1 MSNLLQDM
9 KAIQRRS
16 EIPLFLKKYEI
27 NRRICEI
34 GVRYGHHLESLKSAR
49 PDLLVG
55 IDHYNVTEDPAQQD
69 TGMPQSKLDEIYRDV
84 VTRFFSI
91 PEIKI
96 LRMTSDYAALI
107 FPICSLDYVYV
118 DADHSEKGAYQD
130 IELWYKK
137 VRQGGILAGHD
148 YIDVKSTAGTE
159 FGVITAVQRFLKEK
173 KIDASCFHHT
183 KEGYRTWMIYK
194 TEGE

>member
-1 MSNLLQDM
+1 M
-9 KAIQRRS
+9 KSIQRRAD
-16 EIPLFLKKYEI
+16 IPLFLSQYGL
-27 NRRICEI
+27 NRRLCEI
-34 GVRYGHHLESLKSAR
+34 GVRYGHHLESLRSCR
-49 PDLLVG
+49 PDLLIGV
-55 IDHYNVTEDPAQQD
+55 DHYQVTDNSAQQD

-84 VTRFFSI
+84 MIRFLYV

-96 LRMTSDYAALI
+96 FRMTSDLAGFL
-107 FPICSLDYVYV
+107 FPHVHFDFVYI

-148 YIDVKSTAGTE
+148 YIDTKSRNGVE
-159 FGVITAVQRFLKEK
+159 FGVVRAVQRFLTEK